1 MTGWEYAFWGFFGGF
16 AVDGL
21 EFAGA
26 IRRVG
31 GWPWRQ
37 PGEPGLLPY
46 AVSVAIRLVVGAGLA
61 AAAGTTGQISGP
73 FGALAVGVAA
83 PLLIEQ
89 LARQIPL
96 TTSTP
101 SLPPPPSDQ
110 SASTMSSQPGPNAS
124 TGTIGTRTHDAGDED
139 EKG

>member
-1 MTGWEYAFWGFFGGF
+1 MNAWQYAIWGFFGGF

-37 PGEPGLLPY
+37 EGEPGLLPL
-46 AVSVAIRLVVGAGLA
+46 AISVLIRLVVGAGLA
-61 AAAGTTGQISGP
+61 AASGSTGQVSGP
-73 FGALAVGVAA
+73 FGAVAVGVAA

-89 LARQIPL
+89 LARQVSLEP
-96 TTSTP
+96 TP
-101 SLPPPPSDQ
+101 AAHSV
-110 SASTMSSQPGPNAS
+110 SAT
-124 TGTIGTRTHDAGDED
+124 TRTREARQ
-139 EKG
+139 

>member
-1 MTGWEYAFWGFFGGF
+1 MTTWEYALWGLFGGF

-26 IRRVG
+26 IRRTG

-37 PGEPGLLPY
+37 PEEPGLAPL
-46 AVSVAIRLVVGAGLA
+46 AVSVVIRLVVGAGLA

-73 FGALAVGVAA
+73 FGALTMGIAA

-96 TTSTP
+96 VSSNAVARATP
-101 SLPPPPSDQ
+101 PEGTSDQ
-110 SASTMSSQPGPNAS
+110 SAVPAVRPTHHPQ
-124 TGTIGTRTHDAGDED
+124 TGDAQQDESD
-139 EKG
+139 HAT

>member
-37 PGEPGLLPY
+37 PGEPGPLPY

-101 SLPPPPSDQ
+101 SLPSTSSDQ
-110 SASTMSSQPGPNAS
+110 SAPTPSSQPDPNAG
-124 TGTIGTRTHDAGDED
+124 TGSIGAGTHDAGDDD